1 LTENS
6 ILHFNLRW
14 ISWHNIFIKTVHKNK
29 NYFIRIISGDDNIEN
44 NIPKHTLSLNIKLK
58 DMRYI
63 IKLVDMMENI
73 EEYPDGESTLI
84 EIKEL
89 LYPSGGVKI
98 VLGTDDCGS
107 DETT

>member
-1 LTENS
+1 
-6 ILHFNLRW
+6 
-14 ISWHNIFIKTVHKNK
+14 
-29 NYFIRIISGDDNIEN
+29 
-44 NIPKHTLSLNIKLK
+44 
-58 DMRYI
+58 
-63 IKLVDMMENI
+63 MMENI